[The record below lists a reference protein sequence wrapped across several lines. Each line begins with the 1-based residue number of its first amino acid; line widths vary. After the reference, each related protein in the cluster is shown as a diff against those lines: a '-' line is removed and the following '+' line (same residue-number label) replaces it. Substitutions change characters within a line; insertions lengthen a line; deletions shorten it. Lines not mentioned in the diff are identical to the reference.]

1 MNSSTTFISK
11 ENIATKLAE
20 INATFNVNILP
31 TELLVNDYSVSSATD
46 FLAARVEEELN
57 GEWSTAIIL
66 QKISDALNDQQN
78 WHEDTSLHQIFP
90 DKNNRRKHLKEIGN
104 KIGYPIEK
112 LLRPSKSLY
121 GTCLVLL
128 FLCIPA
134 AIGLSW
140 FFSSLLALLLIF
152 TLYYLDRNGSAFR
165 SKTLIEFAEEIE
177 WKRNMELRKLGNR
190 QNTEDIK
197 SRLHKIL
204 NPL

>member
-1 MNSSTTFISK
+1 MNSPATFISK

-66 QKISDALNDQQN
+66 QKISVALNNQEN
-78 WHEDTSLHQIFP
+78 WPEETSLHQIFP
-90 DKNNRRKHLKEIGN
+90 DKNNRRKHLKEIGK

-152 TLYYLDRNGSAFR
+152 TLYYLDRNGSNFR

-190 QNTEDIK
+190 HNTEDIK
-197 SRLHKIL
+197 PRIHKIL
-204 NPL
+204 NP